1 MTKRLAILRLV
12 AIIGFVLTLTI
23 WSWVLNQ
30 QFDQAQSFLI
40 IVGGVLAVFP
50 VIWIGR
56 KLLDVQPTI
65 DRTAWVTTLIHFV
78 LMTLFGAAIIKAIQ
92 TGQSWRGWVIP
103 LPAEVGLVL
112 MVVTGTAMLLSVVN
126 LALQGLGAPFAIAL
140 SRRLAMSWMYAWTRN
155 PMVLSALTFLIAL
168 GLWLRSTLFLLWV
181 LGLLMPAELLFLKVY
196 EERELEIRFGASYLA
211 YKAKTPML
219 WPRKPSV

>member
-1 MTKRLAILRLV
+1 
-12 AIIGFVLTLTI
+12 
-23 WSWVLNQ
+23 
-30 QFDQAQSFLI
+30 
-40 IVGGVLAVFP
+40 
-50 VIWIGR
+50 
-56 KLLDVQPTI
+56 
-65 DRTAWVTTLIHFV
+65 
-78 LMTLFGAAIIKAIQ
+78 
-92 TGQSWRGWVIP
+92 
-103 LPAEVGLVL
+103 
-112 MVVTGTAMLLSVVN
+112 
-126 LALQGLGAPFAIAL
+126 
-140 SRRLAMSWMYAWTRN
+140 MSWMYAWTRN